1 MIDRKFGVE
10 MEIVGISREQA
21 LSAMRAVGV
30 EVQSEQ
36 YNHQTRS
43 HWKLVSDASVHGG
56 FEVVSPVLDGE
67 AGLEE
72 LRRVATALDDMG
84 ATANRTCGLHV
95 HIDAHGLSVEA
106 LRTIVSRYAA
116 HEQEIDAFMPPSRRD
131 NLYCDTL
138 RRMVADARFASV
150 TTIEELISLQPGR
163 YHKVNL
169 WAYRTHGTVEFRQH
183 SGTVNAAK
191 IVTWICF
198 LQDFVRACCVPPRAA
213 AAPAAVRGTLA
224 ALLDMLRAGD
234 VTLDAMTARFGWQP
248 HSARA
253 AVTRLRR
260 QGLTVTWTGTAYHL
274 EEGASQSA
282 AGQDNLWRGV
292 SPQVCDFYR
301 CRAAV
306 LAVRN

>member
-84 ATANRTCGLHV
+84 ATANRSCGLHV

-116 HEQEIDAFMPPSRRD
+116 HEREIDAFMPPSRRD
-131 NLYCDTL
+131 NFYCDTL

-198 LQDFVRACCVPPRAA
+198 LQDFVRACCVPPQAA

-234 VTLDAMTARFGWQP
+234 VTLEAMTARFGWQP

-260 QGLTVTWTGTAYHL
+260 QGLTVMWTGTAYHL
-274 EEGASQSA
+274 EAGASQRA
-282 AGQDNLWRGV
+282 AEQDTLWRGV